1 MSDAAQLISDEAG
14 RLYDAMHGLIP
25 RLVPLS
31 LDTLGL
37 ADTLENL
44 VRDWQRRYPAVQLS
58 ARNDVSAVLGPT
70 VTLTI
75 YRVAQEGLINA
86 LRHAQATQV
95 QIELHSDDGQIMLTV
110 TDDGVGLPPDWSRP
124 GHFGLRGSG
133 RARGASGRLLYRCE
147 QSAAWRAPDRQD
159 SPDGG
164 SMIKVLLADD
174 HAVVRT
180 GFRLLL
186 QSQPDINVVA
196 EAQSGEAACQMFA
209 ELSPDV
215 VVMDLGMPG
224 MGGLEAMR
232 RIRARNPAAR
242 VLALSAHD
250 DPMHARRALR
260 EGALGFLSKRS
271 APEALIE
278 AISAIAAGRRYIDP
292 GLAQKLALA
301 EIEGAARSPI
311 EQLSERE
318 FEVFIRLAGGATV
331 QKIADD
337 LKLSA
342 STIGTHLYNIKQKLG
357 VVNQSELTLLAIRH
371 GLIEA

>member
-1 MSDAAQLISDEAG
+1 
-14 RLYDAMHGLIP
+14 
-25 RLVPLS
+25 
-31 LDTLGL
+31 
-37 ADTLENL
+37 
-44 VRDWQRRYPAVQLS
+44 
-58 ARNDVSAVLGPT
+58 
-70 VTLTI
+70 
-75 YRVAQEGLINA
+75 
-86 LRHAQATQV
+86 
-95 QIELHSDDGQIMLTV
+95 
-110 TDDGVGLPPDWSRP
+110 
-124 GHFGLRGSG
+124 
-133 RARGASGRLLYRCE
+133 
-147 QSAAWRAPDRQD
+147 
-159 SPDGG
+159 
-164 SMIKVLLADD
+164 MIKVLLADD

-196 EAQSGEAACQMFA
+196 EAQSGEAACQMYA

-278 AISAIAAGRRYIDP
+278 AISAIAGGRRYIDP
-292 GLAQKLALA
+292 ALAQKLALA

>member
-1 MSDAAQLISDEAG
+1 
-14 RLYDAMHGLIP
+14 
-25 RLVPLS
+25 
-31 LDTLGL
+31 
-37 ADTLENL
+37 
-44 VRDWQRRYPAVQLS
+44 
-58 ARNDVSAVLGPT
+58 
-70 VTLTI
+70 
-75 YRVAQEGLINA
+75 
-86 LRHAQATQV
+86 
-95 QIELHSDDGQIMLTV
+95 
-110 TDDGVGLPPDWSRP
+110 
-124 GHFGLRGSG
+124 
-133 RARGASGRLLYRCE
+133 
-147 QSAAWRAPDRQD
+147 
-159 SPDGG
+159 
-164 SMIKVLLADD
+164 MIQVLLVDD

-186 QSQPDINVVA
+186 QSQPDINVAA
-196 EAQSGEAACQMFA
+196 EAPSGEAACQLYA
-209 ELSPDV
+209 ELTPDV

-224 MGGLEAMR
+224 MGGLEALR

-278 AISAIAAGRRYIDP
+278 AIATVAAGRRYIDP
-292 GLAQKLALA
+292 SLAQKLALA

>member
-1 MSDAAQLISDEAG
+1 
-14 RLYDAMHGLIP
+14 
-25 RLVPLS
+25 
-31 LDTLGL
+31 
-37 ADTLENL
+37 
-44 VRDWQRRYPAVQLS
+44 
-58 ARNDVSAVLGPT
+58 
-70 VTLTI
+70 
-75 YRVAQEGLINA
+75 
-86 LRHAQATQV
+86 
-95 QIELHSDDGQIMLTV
+95 
-110 TDDGVGLPPDWSRP
+110 
-124 GHFGLRGSG
+124 
-133 RARGASGRLLYRCE
+133 
-147 QSAAWRAPDRQD
+147 
-159 SPDGG
+159 
-164 SMIKVLLADD
+164 MIKVLLADD

-196 EAQSGEAACQMFA
+196 EAPSGEAACQMYA
-209 ELSPDV
+209 EMLPDV

-232 RIRARNPAAR
+232 RIRARNPNAR

-271 APEALIE
+271 APEVLIE
-278 AISAIAAGRRYIDP
+278 AIAAIAAGRRYIDP

>member
-1 MSDAAQLISDEAG
+1 
-14 RLYDAMHGLIP
+14 
-25 RLVPLS
+25 
-31 LDTLGL
+31 
-37 ADTLENL
+37 
-44 VRDWQRRYPAVQLS
+44 
-58 ARNDVSAVLGPT
+58 
-70 VTLTI
+70 
-75 YRVAQEGLINA
+75 
-86 LRHAQATQV
+86 
-95 QIELHSDDGQIMLTV
+95 
-110 TDDGVGLPPDWSRP
+110 
-124 GHFGLRGSG
+124 
-133 RARGASGRLLYRCE
+133 
-147 QSAAWRAPDRQD
+147 
-159 SPDGG
+159 
-164 SMIKVLLADD
+164 MIKVLLVDD

-186 QSQPDINVVA
+186 QSQADITVVA
-196 EAQSGEAACQMFA
+196 EAQSGEAACQMYT
-209 ELSPDV
+209 ELTPDV

-224 MGGLEAMR
+224 MGGLEALR
-232 RIRARNPAAR
+232 RIRARNSAAR

-278 AISAIAAGRRYIDP
+278 AIACVAAGRRYIDP
-292 GLAQKLALA
+292 SLAQKLALA

-371 GLIEA
+371 GLIVA

>member
-1 MSDAAQLISDEAG
+1 
-14 RLYDAMHGLIP
+14 
-25 RLVPLS
+25 
-31 LDTLGL
+31 
-37 ADTLENL
+37 
-44 VRDWQRRYPAVQLS
+44 
-58 ARNDVSAVLGPT
+58 
-70 VTLTI
+70 
-75 YRVAQEGLINA
+75 
-86 LRHAQATQV
+86 
-95 QIELHSDDGQIMLTV
+95 
-110 TDDGVGLPPDWSRP
+110 
-124 GHFGLRGSG
+124 
-133 RARGASGRLLYRCE
+133 
-147 QSAAWRAPDRQD
+147 
-159 SPDGG
+159 
-164 SMIKVLLADD
+164 MIQVLLVDD

-186 QSQPDINVVA
+186 QSQPDINVAA
-196 EAQSGEAACQMFA
+196 EAQSGEIACQLFA
-209 ELSPDV
+209 ELNPDV

-224 MGGLEAMR
+224 MGGLEALR
-232 RIRARNPAAR
+232 RIRARNSNAR

-278 AISAIAAGRRYIDP
+278 AIASVAAGRRYIDP
-292 GLAQKLALA
+292 ALAQKLALA
-301 EIEGAARSPI
+301 EIEGASRSPI